1 MRHRHG
7 TPGEVEGV
15 AFQEGFDFGV
25 AGTGER
31 TGQRSDGVRSC
42 AVGEVA
48 DMDDPQIRHHRAVAA
63 FRDLKK
69 RRISAGSDKTENFA
83 CRRSGARRF
92 AAATNLSTNDRA
104 SRASLMQK
112 FAVMLDVAIPI
123 FLSFR

>member
-1 MRHRHG
+1 M
-7 TPGEVEGV
+7 EVEHAVRFRIPAGTRRKTVPFVKRAELGV
-15 AFQEGFDFGV
+15 AVFAFEEHDLS
-25 AGTGER
+25 A
-31 TGQRSDGVRSC
+31 
-42 AVGEVA
+42 
-48 DMDDPQIRHHRAVAA
+48 QIRHHRAVAA

-69 RRISAGSDKTENFA
+69 RRIFAGSDKTENFA